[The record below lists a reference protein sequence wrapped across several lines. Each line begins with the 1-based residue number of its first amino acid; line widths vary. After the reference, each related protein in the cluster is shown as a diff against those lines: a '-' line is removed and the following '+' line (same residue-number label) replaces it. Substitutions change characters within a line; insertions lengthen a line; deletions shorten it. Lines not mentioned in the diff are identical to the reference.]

1 MAGNIKVTESW
12 ITKAIVYRLK
22 EITMAYKPTG
32 DERKLSLRTL
42 HSCIDPSWMGSYE
55 SRSGP
60 GIEWIAFPIITEFFR
75 DLKTDD
81 DRIIILRITFSYS
94 KAVSEDIFFR
104 ANNEILPIQFIE
116 QGIIIM
122 QNLESVIQDVHREI
136 VQERLKVQKVKSM
149 VEGSAE
155 AAIID
160 ALRDTGLSYHMLFLE
175 DKLELRVLFPY
186 SREALFSIPYKHF
199 GDYISCLS
207 AQINHIN
214 QAIVGFP
221 FTLKKAEC
229 KIKWTTSK

>member
-12 ITKAIVYRLK
+12 VTKAIVSRLK
-22 EITMAYKPTG
+22 DLTMAYKPTG
-32 DERKLSLRTL
+32 NERELSLRTL
-42 HSCIDPSWMGSYE
+42 HSCIDPSWLGSYE

-81 DRIIILRITFSYS
+81 DRIIIL
-94 KAVSEDIFFR
+94 SEDIFFR
-104 ANNEILPIQFIE
+104 ANNEILPLQFIE

-122 QNLESVIQDVHREI
+122 QSLEGVIQDVHREI
-136 VQERLKVQKVKSM
+136 IQERLKVQKVKSM

-186 SREALFSIPYKHF
+186 SREALFTIPYKLF

-207 AQINHIN
+207 AQINHIS

-229 KIKWTTSK
+229 KIKWTTPK